1 MYLQAPEAAGVR
13 ERRRA
18 GSRPAGSR
26 PVTPVLA
33 GLALAILAIF
43 VVDRLGLIGSRG
55 LLMQP
60 AMVLCVGVAVWALAV
75 GGQLRTQLCLTAL
88 IALVVALP
96 INRVPG
102 VTTLSLLIFL
112 VAVGAL
118 TAVGVHGAS
127 RASMEGKVM
136 VGLFLG
142 LMVLSTVLAGST
154 SGIIKLALS
163 VVPAAGAFLLTSRL
177 DFAARRQV
185 SIVVVV
191 LACALSVLAIAE
203 PVVFPQHLYPAVV
216 DAATQLPDSTQGD
229 NTLLG
234 GLRSQVTFGH
244 PLPFGFFVVIALGL
258 LLRVVRPPALV
269 RWPIIMLFGV
279 AMVFAGSRNSL
290 LLAVLLVLLFGAA
303 RLTAVRLLWGGLL
316 GSIAVVL
323 ALLTERIP
331 VEFFDEFLGSGSY
344 THRLA
349 VVDAFGQLLTRQS
362 FRDVVLGNGAGSLP
376 SLYAQGLLQ
385 TDGFNVVDNQFVSAL
400 AQGGLIAMVALAAL
414 LIRPLFA
421 RDPYWRAAVLVVLT
435 NCMIYDWFGWPSS
448 ATVAFFVLGCA
459 YSGGPDHLRR
469 NRVPMAGD
477 AAERRVRGTVL
488 GRATVLAG
496 AGGAPGSGASGGTRR
511 TRLGLR
517 PPR

>member
-1 MYLQAPEAAGVR
+1 MSPQPGSSGGAIHPRWAAAP
-13 ERRRA
+13 
-18 GSRPAGSR
+18 RPA
-26 PVTPVLA
+26 TPLLV
-33 GLALAILAIF
+33 GLALAILAVF
-43 VVDRLGLIGSRG
+43 VIDRLGVIGRQG

-60 AMVLCVGVAVWALAV
+60 AMLLCSGVAVWALAV
-75 GGQLRTQLCLTAL
+75 GGQLRTQLCLTTMV
-88 IALVVALP
+88 ALVVALP

-112 VAVGAL
+112 LVVGAL
-118 TAVGVHGAS
+118 TAAGLHGAS
-127 RASMEGKVM
+127 RASLEGKILA
-136 VGLFLG
+136 GLFLG
-142 LMVLSTVLAGST
+142 LMVLSTVVAGST

-163 VVPAAGAFLLTSRL
+163 VAPAAGAFLLSVRL
-177 DFAARRQV
+177 DFRARREV
-185 SIVVVV
+185 SVVVVV
-191 LACALSVLAIAE
+191 LACALSLLAIAE
-203 PVVFPQHLYPAVV
+203 PLAFPQHLYPAAV
-216 DAATQLPDSTQGD
+216 DATTQLPDSTQGD

-244 PLPFGFFVVIALGL
+244 PLPFGFFLVIALGL

-269 RWPIIMLFGV
+269 RWPIIALFGV

-290 LLAVLLVLLFGAA
+290 LLGIVLVLLFGAA
-303 RLTAVRLLWGGLL
+303 RLTAFRLLWGGLL
-316 GSIAVVL
+316 GSIAVLL

-331 VEFFDEFLGSGSY
+331 VEFFAEFLGSGSY

-349 VVDAFGQLLTRQS
+349 VIDAFGQLLTRQS
-362 FRDVVLGNGAGSLP
+362 IRDVGLGNGAGSLP

-414 LIRPLFA
+414 LIRPLCV

-459 YSGGPDHLRR
+459 YAGGPDPRALGAVR
-469 NRVPMAGD
+469 AGS
-477 AAERRVRGTVL
+477 AERRVRAAVPGRLGT
-488 GRATVLAG
+488 LAG
-496 AGGAPGSGASGGTRR
+496 AGATMGQGSGAPARARR
-511 TRLGLR
+511 PRLGLR